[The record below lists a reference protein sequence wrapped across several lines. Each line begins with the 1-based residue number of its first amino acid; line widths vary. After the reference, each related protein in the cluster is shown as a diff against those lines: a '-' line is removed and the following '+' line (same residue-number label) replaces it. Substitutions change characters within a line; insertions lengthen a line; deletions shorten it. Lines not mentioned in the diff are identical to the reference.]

1 MDWKTVVI
9 AVLVTSAIL
18 LGGVVVSGLR
28 PEGAAYGQ
36 GGVYA
41 TYLAATAAVQDNYV
55 HYVILD
61 SESRRMLF
69 YRVDIAKFTMEP
81 VPASGFEL
89 TKEFKRPSTA
99 P

>member
-9 AVLVTSAIL
+9 GVLVLSAVL
-18 LGGVVVSGLR
+18 LGGVVASGLR

-41 TYLAATAAVQDNYV
+41 TYLAAAADVQDDYA
-55 HYVILD
+55 HYIIID
-61 SESRRMLF
+61 TEARKMLF
-69 YRVDIAKFTMEP
+69 YRVDLAALKMTPVKGRDFAVNFAK
-81 VPASGFEL
+81 
-89 TKEFKRPSTA
+89 A